1 MTQQNEALRQLSEA
15 GVAVWLDD
23 LSRERLRSGN
33 LQQLID
39 ERSVVGVT
47 TNPSIFQKALS
58 QGEAYDEQIRD
69 LALRGT
75 DIGETLRAV
84 TTWDVRA
91 ACDVLRPVFEATG
104 GRDGR
109 VSIEVDPRI
118 AHDAARTVAE
128 ARALWWLVDRPN
140 LFIKIPATKAGLPAI
155 AQCLAEGISVN
166 VTLIFS
172 LQRYRAVMDAYLE
185 GMERLRDAG
194 GDLAPV
200 QSVASFFVSRV
211 DAEVDNRLDVLAKE
225 SDAQT
230 AERARGL
237 RGEAAIANARLA
249 YEAYEQV
256 FGSER
261 WKTLADA
268 GASPQRPL
276 WASTGVKDPAYDDTR
291 YVIELVAPGT
301 VNTMPEATLQ
311 AVADHGRIRGD
322 AVTGA
327 YDEARGVLED
337 LARLGVDYDD
347 VVELLEREGVEK
359 FEQAWDQ
366 LIESVTQQ
374 LEAAG
379 AQVDGDGSTSPL
391 GGGPAA
397 ADRAGSAR

>member
-23 LSRERLRSGN
+23 LSRERLQSGN
-33 LQQLID
+33 LQQLVD
-39 ERSVVGVT
+39 ARSVVGVT

-58 QGEAYDEQIRD
+58 QGEAYDAQIRD

-75 DIGETLRAV
+75 DIGETLRAI
-84 TTWDVRA
+84 TTWDVRE
-91 ACDVLRPVFEATG
+91 ACDVLRPVFDATD

-118 AHDAARTVAE
+118 AHDTARTVAE

-140 LFIKIPATKAGLPAI
+140 LFIKIPATVEGIPAI

-172 LQRYRAVMDAYLE
+172 LERYRAVMDAYLE

-211 DAEVDNRLDVLAKE
+211 DTEIDNRLDVLAKE
-225 SDAQT
+225 SDQAT

-237 RGEAAIANARLA
+237 RGQAAIANARLA

-261 WKTLADA
+261 FKTLAAA
-268 GASPQRPL
+268 GATPQRPL
-276 WASTGVKDPAYDDTR
+276 WASTGVKDPEYDDTR
-291 YVIELVAPGT
+291 YVVQLVAPGT
-301 VNTMPEATLQ
+301 VNTMPEATLE
-311 AVADHGRIRGD
+311 AVADHGRVEGD
-322 AVTGA
+322 TVTGR

-337 LARLGVDYDD
+337 LAALGVDYDD
-347 VVELLEREGVEK
+347 VVAALEREAVEK
-359 FEQAWDQ
+359 FEQAWTQ
-366 LIESVTQQ
+366 LIESVTDQM
-374 LEAAG
+374 EAAG
-379 AQVDGDGSTSPL
+379 AQVTSAGSTKPV
-391 GGGPAA
+391 GEGPAA
-397 ADRAGSAR
+397 ADREGSAR